1 MSLLSQNQQEPT
13 KQELLARKAKRIKEF
28 TRQGYRQIL
37 LIQQQGIDMM
47 WNDDN
52 LTPQEIIDSVGAES
66 IKVFQMH
73 GALTDVI
80 KTIAAI
86 DGYTPELAL
95 PTNAFEIVDGAIVI
109 TEDPYVAP

>member
-37 LIQQQGIDMM
+37 SIQQQGINMM
-47 WNDDN
+47 WSDDD
-52 LTPQEIIDSVGAES
+52 LTPQEIIDSIGAES

-80 KTIAAI
+80 KTIASI
-86 DGYTPELAL
+86 DGHTPELAL
-95 PTNAFEIVDGAIVI
+95 PANAFEIVDGAIVV
-109 TEDPYVAP
+109 TQDPYVAP